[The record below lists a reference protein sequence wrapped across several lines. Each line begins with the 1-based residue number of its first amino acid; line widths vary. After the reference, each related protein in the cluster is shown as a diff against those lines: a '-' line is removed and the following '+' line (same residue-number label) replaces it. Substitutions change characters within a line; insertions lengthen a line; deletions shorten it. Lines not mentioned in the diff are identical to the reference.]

1 MPAAARPYW
10 TGFLKLS
17 LVTIG
22 VRLYTATSERDKIR
36 FHQIHE
42 PSGERVKQQLI
53 VPGIGPVERSDIVKG
68 YEYSKGQY
76 VTVDPD
82 DIKRLRLET
91 TDTIDIVEFVDG
103 DDIEPTYFDSPYYL
117 VPDGSVAEEGYRVI
131 RESLRATGKIA
142 VGQVVINGQERII
155 AIRPM
160 GSGLLGNSLRY
171 DDEVRQPDQFFNT
184 IAEDGADEDQ
194 LAIMEQ
200 IIKRKTKPFKADDFK
215 DRYQTALR
223 ELINEKLEGT
233 LPEEEPERKPAQVIN
248 LMEAL
253 KRSLAEQDET
263 PAAKKDA
270 PRRAS
275 AKSTAR
281 TAANESEAPD
291 EEGRKPAARGKK
303 PAASA
308 GPRNQRSLLLP
319 VEGGKAKAPKAQPK
333 PAAAPAAQEEAP
345 KRRRKA
351 S

>member
-1 MPAAARPYW
+1 MAAAARPYW

-22 VRLYTATSERDKIR
+22 VRLYTATTEKERVR

-53 VPGIGPVERSDIVKG
+53 VPGIGPVERADIVKG

-82 DIKRLRLET
+82 DIKRLKLET

-103 DDIEPTYFDSPYYL
+103 KEIEPTYFDSPYYL

-131 RESLRATGKIA
+131 REALRETGKIA

-160 GSGLLGNSLRY
+160 GTGLLGNALRY
-171 DDEVRQPDQFFNT
+171 QDEVRQPEQFFNT
-184 IAEDGADEDQ
+184 IAEEGADEDQ

-200 IIKRKTKPFKADDFK
+200 IIKRKTKKFDASDFQ
-215 DRYQTALR
+215 DHYQTALR
-223 ELINEKLEGT
+223 DLIHEKLAGRV
-233 LPEEEPERKPAQVIN
+233 PEEEEEERKPAQVIN
-248 LMEAL
+248 LMDAL
-253 KRSLAEQDET
+253 KRSLAEE
-263 PAAKKDA
+263 DA
-270 PRRAS
+270 PAEKTPKRAAS
-275 AKSTAR
+275 RPSH
-281 TAANESEAPD
+281 TAANEAEEDAAP
-291 EEGRKPAARGKK
+291 ERKPAAARGKK
-303 PAASA
+303 ATAPV
-308 GPRNQRSLLLP
+308 NQRHLLLP
-319 VEGGKAKAPKAQPK
+319 VEGGRAKTPKAQPK
-333 PAAAPAAQEEAP
+333 PAPAPAAEEDAP